1 MTVVEIYKL
10 KPEAKFKL
18 PLLLSRSP
26 AGFPS
31 PADDYIEER
40 IDLNKKLI
48 RHPEATYLI
57 RVSKIRG
64 QVSIKL
70 GVLSLY

>member
-40 IDLNKKLI
+40 KN
-48 RHPEATYLI
+48 
-57 RVSKIRG
+57 
-64 QVSIKL
+64 
-70 GVLSLY
+70 

>member
-1 MTVVEIYKL
+1 MEVIEMYRLKRGVKL
-10 KPEAKFKL
+10 NL
-18 PLLLSRSP
+18 PLLLNRLP

-48 RHPEATYLI
+48 KNVSMGSVLNLI
-57 RVSKIRG
+57 PI
-64 QVSIKL
+64 
-70 GVLSLY
+70 